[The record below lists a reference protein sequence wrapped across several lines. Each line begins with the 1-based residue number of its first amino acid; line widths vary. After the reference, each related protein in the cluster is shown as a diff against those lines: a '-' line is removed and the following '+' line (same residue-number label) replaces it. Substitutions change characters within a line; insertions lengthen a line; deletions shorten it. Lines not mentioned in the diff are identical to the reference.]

1 MASEPLFLF
10 RFFFRPCFSVG
21 SLLAVFGSMTALD
34 GPTLPCSRARFFD
47 VGAGLEGSSEGVGI
61 PVIGSSFITTSLV
74 LDSAMLSFDFGMTSL
89 GSENTALYVFR
100 VSRES
105 TLKSCGSTR
114 SIRRTSTED
123 ERFSISCCQRVGHI
137 LG

>member
-1 MASEPLFLF
+1 M
-10 RFFFRPCFSVG
+10 
-21 SLLAVFGSMTALD
+21 LD

-47 VGAGLEGSSEGVGI
+47 VGAGLEGSSEGDGI

-105 TLKSCGSTR
+105 TLKSCGFTR
-114 SIRRTSTED
+114 SIGRTSTED